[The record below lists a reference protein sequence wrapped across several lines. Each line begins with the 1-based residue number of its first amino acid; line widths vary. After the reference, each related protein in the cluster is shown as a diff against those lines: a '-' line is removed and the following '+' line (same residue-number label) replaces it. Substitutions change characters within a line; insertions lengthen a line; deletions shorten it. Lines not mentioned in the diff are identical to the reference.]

1 MKNIFV
7 FLFLVIF
14 LIVSGCA
21 GIPEIPVAAPA
32 KADITITIVQEG
44 DAVAIKASAPD
55 GEVRVSRGMEIKNP
69 GLQLTMMSAISN
81 GKLFIKI
88 YSGLSV
94 ADVTRFWNDL
104 IYLENETD
112 IKDVEMFIDSPGGD
126 AFSGLALADTI
137 KKFQSRGFH
146 FTAHATGIIASA
158 AVPVFAVC
166 DVRLATKSTIF
177 MVHEAALWKWPGRE
191 TASDIRTQGKLMDLL
206 QKLYLDILVENS
218 NLNFDQWVALEK
230 ATAWFGTRT
239 FNNGTGD
246 VVGAIEIGIL
256 DAIE

>member
-1 MKNIFV
+1 MKKI
-7 FLFLVIF
+7 FLFMI
-14 LIVSGCA
+14 LILFMIGCA
-21 GIPEIPVAAPA
+21 ATGPLPPITAAPPVEA
-32 KADITITIVQEG
+32 KVTITIVQDG
-44 DAVAIKASAPD
+44 DAVAIKATTPNVNI
-55 GEVRVSRGMEIKNP
+55 VRKGMEVENP
-69 GLQLTMMSAISN
+69 GLQLSQISAISN
-81 GKLFIKI
+81 GKLFVKI

-94 ADVTRFWNDL
+94 ADVTRMWNDL
-104 IYLENETD
+104 TYLENETN
-112 IKDVEMFIDSPGGD
+112 ITNIQLFIDSPGGD

-137 KKFQSRGFH
+137 KKFQGRGFH

-166 DVRLATKSTIF
+166 DVRLATLSTIF

-206 QKLYLDILVENS
+206 QKLYLDIMVENS
-218 NLNFDQWVALEK
+218 KLTFKQWVAMEK
-230 ATAWFGTRT
+230 ATAWFGTTT

-246 VVGAIEIGIL
+246 ITGAIEIGIL